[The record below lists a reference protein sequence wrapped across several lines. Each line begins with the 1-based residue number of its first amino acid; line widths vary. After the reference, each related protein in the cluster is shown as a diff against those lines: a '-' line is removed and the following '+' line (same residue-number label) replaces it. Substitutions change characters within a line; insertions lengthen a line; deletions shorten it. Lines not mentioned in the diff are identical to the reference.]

1 MKKYKIL
8 FNFLI
13 NLITS
18 ILLLN
23 NMTEDNNNSV
33 RNFLTQQL
41 YPLLSIFKYV
51 QYILNIISIIIL
63 FSSNN
68 NDTTIQK
75 YLTIIVSIMTIFSLV
90 ILYGQLFINNI
101 DIFNII
107 IVSSIWTLQISGIV
121 ILFIALDTITHESHN
136 KLSLITLIISCLFPT
151 IFLIIII
158 SLYYLIILIAS
169 IIAIFSCVFINQEEN
184 NDINKSILNNDMSD
198 KISV

>member
-1 MKKYKIL
+1 
-8 FNFLI
+8 
-13 NLITS
+13 
-18 ILLLN
+18 
-23 NMTEDNNNSV
+23 
-33 RNFLTQQL
+33 
-41 YPLLSIFKYV
+41 
-51 QYILNIISIIIL
+51 
-63 FSSNN
+63 
-68 NDTTIQK
+68 
-75 YLTIIVSIMTIFSLV
+75 MTIFSLV

-158 SLYYLIILIAS
+158 SLYYLFILIAS